1 MAPGFEYVGETFD
14 IFSTDSLNVQGSIGL
29 SIEYGGLSSIDFR
42 NLHGCRA
49 DGRYCPLV
57 LPETLD

>member
-42 NLHGCRA
+42 NLRNSHR
-49 DGRYCPLV
+49 DS
-57 LPETLD
+57 E